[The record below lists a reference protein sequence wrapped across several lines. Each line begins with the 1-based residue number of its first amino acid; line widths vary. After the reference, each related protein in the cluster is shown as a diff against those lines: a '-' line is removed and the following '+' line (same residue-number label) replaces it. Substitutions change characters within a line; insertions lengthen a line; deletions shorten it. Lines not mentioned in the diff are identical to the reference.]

1 MAFGLTFLRQSY
13 EPRRSSYAD
22 DAARVT
28 RPTWRSCSVL
38 RGGRGSDPRPPAS
51 DRLYEGNTRFR
62 RHGQGTAGVAAPPG
76 ARERRVPP
84 TNCGRSAAAGWFVR
98 REVDGL
104 RAVVVSLRD
113 SAPWERASHVQGRR
127 ARNVEEHEPRRPA
140 RNLSGHSP
148 GSQRSLDQACGAR
161 KVTAGNRAFHRR
173 GESGLM
179 IPWRI
184 GAPSSGFEPETTR
197 LTAGGSTRLSYDGSP
212 PPDRSAFKYFPGRV
226 HAIRSPSVSAASEL
240 GSERLAFDTLGR
252 GTYKGRTRICAN
264 RAGSGRS
271 AFRRLKQLVVF
282 ILLILPG
289 VYLGKL
295 IGWHALD
302 TALGWGALGVGTVI
316 LVLYPSRKGYRKSFA
331 PTSTGEAPGCG
342 GGGGRTVRGASS
354 GSV

>member
-1 MAFGLTFLRQSY
+1 MACGLRFLRQSH

-84 TNCGRSAAAGWFVR
+84 TNCDPSAAARSLVR
-98 REVDGL
+98 RAVDGL

-127 ARNVEEHEPRRPA
+127 PRNVEEHEPRRPA
-140 RNLSGHSP
+140 RNLSGLSP
-148 GSQRSLDQACGAR
+148 GSQRSLDKACGAR
-161 KVTAGNRAFHRR
+161 KVAAGNRAFHRR

-179 IPWRI
+179 VPWRI

-212 PPDRSAFKYFPGRV
+212 PPDRSAFKNFPGRV

-240 GSERLAFDTLGR
+240 DSERLAFDTLGR
-252 GTYKGRTRICAN
+252 GTYKGADTHWHERGGQPQKRLRQSQTA
-264 RAGSGRS
+264 
-271 AFRRLKQLVVF
+271 RRLHSVDFARGL
-282 ILLILPG
+282 
-289 VYLGKL
+289 
-295 IGWHALD
+295 
-302 TALGWGALGVGTVI
+302 
-316 LVLYPSRKGYRKSFA
+316 SRETHRLARS
-331 PTSTGEAPGCG
+331 
-342 GGGGRTVRGASS
+342 
-354 GSV
+354 